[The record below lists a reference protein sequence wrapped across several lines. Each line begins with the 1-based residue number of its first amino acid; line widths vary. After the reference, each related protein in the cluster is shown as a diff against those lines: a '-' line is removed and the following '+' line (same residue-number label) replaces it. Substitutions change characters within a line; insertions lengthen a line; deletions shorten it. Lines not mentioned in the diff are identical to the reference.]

1 MARSNCHSMY
11 TNCYISAIV
20 FNWISYL
27 LLKDAKQSVLIKKKL
42 RRDEGGGLLFLL
54 LGAVQV
60 SCDHLSWRGWVL
72 QMITLDHAGGGVYY
86 MITLDRGLR
95 GGRGYP
101 HHTKKYPQCF
111 PKYHRC
117 IPKYHRYIP
126 KYPWQS
132 PKYPHHTSKYPWHT
146 PKYPII
152 PQSIIS
158 LWSSNCKNG
167 HLCHN
172 VHHPVKKKSSSKVV
186 VIPKRSVIKSIIFL
200 NTRVS
205 VQSCLEILVCHNI
218 FYIPECYNFWWGIK
232 IYRDGHCTTYVCPRS
247 LCATKED
254 LTIFFGTPFYAS
266 LF

>member
-1 MARSNCHSMY
+1 MY
-11 TNCYISAIV
+11 TNCYTSAIV

-42 RRDEGGGLLFLL
+42 HRDEGGSSIPTIRGCSSILRSPVME
-54 LGAVQV
+54 GPGPPNDHTW
-60 SCDHLSWRGWVL
+60 SCRGGSTIWSHLIAAL
-72 QMITLDHAGGGVYY
+72 GGGGRV
-86 MITLDRGLR
+86 TL
-95 GGRGYP
+95 P

-172 VHHPVKKKSSSKVV
+172 VHHPVKKNPHQK
-186 VIPKRSVIKSIIFL
+186 L
-200 NTRVS
+200 
-205 VQSCLEILVCHNI
+205 
-218 FYIPECYNFWWGIK
+218 
-232 IYRDGHCTTYVCPRS
+232 
-247 LCATKED
+247 
-254 LTIFFGTPFYAS
+254 
-266 LF
+266 